1 MKAICNKGICVFLF
15 LSLLMSATM
24 VNAQRVITA
33 SGKYIT
39 KNIKV
44 TRFDQIYLKGSPTI
58 EYTQS
63 PGASKVQIAGSDNLV
78 DLVECRVEGSTLIV
92 NMKSRTN
99 ISYGKEGRLKI
110 LVSSPMLKSASL
122 QGSGDIHLGSLKVEG
137 LDVSLTGSG
146 DIVAENITCNGDF
159 SALLQGSGD
168 IDVKGQ
174 LRAKSVNLNLQGS
187 GDLKVAGVTGSE
199 ISAMLQGLGDLK
211 VGSTNI
217 TSTVTAKLSG
227 SGDMDVLDIRANSV
241 SGQLD
246 GSGDMTLSGSACN
259 ATLVLNRSGELSAR
273 KLDAENVTA
282 HVNGSGEISCTATK
296 TLETNIQGSG
306 EISYKGNPSI
316 RSTGKNHLNRL

>member
-146 DIVAENITCNGDF
+146 DIVAENITCNSDF
-159 SALLQGSGD
+159 SALLKGSGD

-174 LRAKSVNLNLQGS
+174 LLNLQGS

-199 ISAMLQGLGDLK
+199 ISAMLQGSGDLK

-246 GSGDMTLSGSACN
+246 GSGDMTLSGSARN

>member
-63 PGASKVQIAGSDNLV
+63 PGASEVQIAGSDNLV

-122 QGSGDIHLGSLKVEG
+122 QGSGDI
-137 LDVSLTGSG
+137 
-146 DIVAENITCNGDF
+146 
-159 SALLQGSGD
+159 
-168 IDVKGQ
+168 DVKGQ

-199 ISAMLQGLGDLK
+199 ISAMLQGSGDLK

>member
-146 DIVAENITCNGDF
+146 DIVAENITCNSDF
-159 SALLQGSGD
+159 SALLKGSGD

-199 ISAMLQGLGDLK
+199 ISAMLQGSGDLK

-246 GSGDMTLSGSACN
+246 GSGDMTLSGSARN

-273 KLDAENVTA
+273 KLDAENVMA
-282 HVNGSGEISCTATK
+282 NVNGSGEISCTATK

>member
-146 DIVAENITCNGDF
+146 DIVAENITCNSDF
-159 SALLQGSGD
+159 SALLKGS
-168 IDVKGQ
+168 GQ

-199 ISAMLQGLGDLK
+199 ISAMLQGSGDLK

-246 GSGDMTLSGSACN
+246 GSGDMTLSGSARN

>member
-63 PGASKVQIAGSDNLV
+63 PGASEVQIAGSDNLV

-146 DIVAENITCNGDF
+146 DIVAENITCNSDF
-159 SALLQGSGD
+159 SALLKGSGD

-187 GDLKVAGVTGSE
+187 
-199 ISAMLQGLGDLK
+199 GDLK

-246 GSGDMTLSGSACN
+246 GSGDMTLSGSARN

>member
-146 DIVAENITCNGDF
+146 DIVAENITCNSDF
-159 SALLQGSGD
+159 SALLKGSGD

-187 GDLKVAGVTGSE
+187 
-199 ISAMLQGLGDLK
+199 GDLK

-246 GSGDMTLSGSACN
+246 GSGDMTLSGSARN

>member
-63 PGASKVQIAGSDNLV
+63 PGASEVQIAGSDNLV

-146 DIVAENITCNGDF
+146 DIVAENITCNSDF
-159 SALLQGSGD
+159 SALLKGSGD

-199 ISAMLQGLGDLK
+199 ISAMLQGSGDLK

-227 SGDMDVLDIRANSV
+227 SGDM
-241 SGQLD
+241 
-246 GSGDMTLSGSACN
+246 TLSGSARN

>member
-63 PGASKVQIAGSDNLV
+63 PGASEVQIAGSDNLV

-146 DIVAENITCNGDF
+146 DI
-159 SALLQGSGD
+159 
-168 IDVKGQ
+168 DVKGQ

-199 ISAMLQGLGDLK
+199 ISAMLQGSGDLK

-246 GSGDMTLSGSACN
+246 GSGDMTLSGSARN

>member
-137 LDVSLTGSG
+137 LDVSLK
-146 DIVAENITCNGDF
+146 
-159 SALLQGSGD
+159 GSGD

-199 ISAMLQGLGDLK
+199 ISAMLQGSGDLK

-246 GSGDMTLSGSACN
+246 GSGDMTLSGSARN

>member
-187 GDLKVAGVTGSE
+187 GDLKV
-199 ISAMLQGLGDLK
+199 
-211 VGSTNI
+211 GSTNI

-296 TLETNIQGSG
+296 KFLIK
-306 EISYKGNPSI
+306 EIRVYGRQVRI
-316 RSTGKNHLNRL
+316 I

>member
-44 TRFDQIYLKGSPTI
+44 IRFDQIYLKGSPTI

-110 LVSSPMLKSASL
+110 LVS
-122 QGSGDIHLGSLKVEG
+122 SLKVEG

-199 ISAMLQGLGDLK
+199 ISAMLQGSGDLK

-296 TLETNIQGSG
+296 TLE
-306 EISYKGNPSI
+306 YP
-316 RSTGKNHLNRL
+316 R